1 MNLPGAGVLIEASLR
16 YNEEKFERDVEEK
29 SSDPDGSQTNYLQ
42 FDRSRSNPCATA
54 TALLNYS

>member
-1 MNLPGAGVLIEASLR
+1 MNLPGAGVLIAASLR
-16 YNEEKFERDVEEK
+16 YNEEKFERNVEEK

-42 FDRSRSNPCATA
+42 FDRSRSNPCTTA